1 MLKTGLLLAAITALF
16 LTVGYM
22 LGGEGGMMFAF
33 LFALA
38 TNFISYWF
46 SDKIVLSMYRAQ
58 PIGPQDNPEIYSIIE
73 RLSRNAG
80 IPMPKAY
87 LIDSDQPN
95 AFATGRSPAH
105 GAVAVTSGLLRML
118 TRDEIAAVIA
128 HELAHIK
135 NRDTLIMTVTA
146 TIAGA
151 IGSLAH
157 LAFFFGGSQRDGERS
172 LGPIGGLI
180 VALLAP
186 FMAMLVQLAI
196 SRTREYGADETGAGI
211 ASDPASLASALRKI
225 SAGAERIPNYAAES
239 HPGTAHLFIMNPLHG
254 SGMDNLFSTHPNP
267 ENRIR
272 RLEELAA
279 QTPRGII
286 TPQPHVQRRGSFN
299 F

>member
-16 LTVGYM
+16 LTIGYM
-22 LGGEGGMMFAF
+22 LGGEAGMGMA
-33 LFALA
+33 LIFALA

-46 SDKIVLSMYRAQ
+46 SDSIVLSMYRAQ
-58 PIGPQDNPEIYSIIE
+58 PISAQDNPELYGIIE
-73 RLSRNAG
+73 RLSQSAG
-80 IPMPKAY
+80 IPTPKAY

-105 GAVAVTSGLLRML
+105 GAVAVTSGLLKML
-118 TRDEIAAVIA
+118 TPQEIAAVLG
-128 HELAHIK
+128 HEMAHIK
-135 NRDTLIMTVTA
+135 HRDTLIMTVTA
-146 TIAGA
+146 TLAGA

-157 LAFFFGGSQRDGERS
+157 FAFFFSPRREDGRD
-172 LGPIGGLI
+172 LGPLGTLA

-196 SRTREYGADETGAGI
+196 SRTREYGADDGGAEF
-211 ASDPASLASALRKI
+211 SNDPASLASALRKI
-225 SAGAERIPNYAAES
+225 SAGAHAIPNYAAEA

-267 ENRIR
+267 ENRIQ
-272 RLEELAA
+272 RLEEMASRMPQGSSVA
-279 QTPRGII
+279 QPR
-286 TPQPHVQRRGSFN
+286 VQRRGSFN